1 MPPYVAGPHPRVDK
15 FVPRHFSD
23 GFGQLPFVYGNPP
36 ANQLDGFFLIG
47 FVHKKIPH
55 DSRFSLGI
63 ESRDPD
69 VPSCWHSWD
78 YAPQLS
84 WVNGFLNQA
93 GLLPALD
100 PTIALPGGILVRGVG
115 LRVFGFALG
124 ALGWT
129 GRGGAGQGPG
139 QQRGAND
146 PAQFRTIQV
155 CPKDLLT
162 LPPAG

>member
-1 MPPYVAGPHPRVDK
+1 MPLYVAGPHPRVDK

-115 LRVFGFALG
+115 LRVFTAFLFREFGVGDFSAGHGHCAWMIPLPTVSFPRIYRDSSRALPDSMK
-124 ALGWT
+124 
-129 GRGGAGQGPG
+129 R
-139 QQRGAND
+139 
-146 PAQFRTIQV
+146 
-155 CPKDLLT
+155 
-162 LPPAG
+162 